1 MRPRTACSSCR
12 QRQRR
17 CIVQDN
23 ARNAACSFCLRN
35 KHECSLVASS
45 SSPTVERA
53 HEQKNQSPTASLPSC
68 SEISS
73 PDLPPPASFQ
83 EETTALAVHSGL
95 RMPPTEAYLEIASN
109 YFTYIHDP
117 SHNIFHRPSFM
128 ADFLSL
134 VTLRTALLLGA
145 FYGTEGDS
153 LHESL
158 YYSLAC
164 RIGSLLNIPNSTFDT
179 PLSREVGIRIWWTLD
194 IVDVW
199 SSNSLQL
206 PRLLNPK
213 KDVAFPTSERAFFQ
227 MRRSHSYLQFSSF
240 ESQEE
245 SSTSVFV
252 QKIKLNPILSEIAQ
266 LNRTLAENTLS
277 LHETH
282 AATEALALRLNE
294 WREQLPESL
303 TDTPENLFAQS
314 ASGSGGVFVALHI
327 GFYHFSQL
335 LYFYYLHQS
344 VSGYPTTESNVF
356 AERCRE
362 SSTAFCELLY
372 AAQALPGAEVYYSMV
387 GHALVISSTVQLH
400 ILLFTDNE
408 EQSYAARQRLEK
420 NFVILSRLQ
429 KLWRTVDHSF
439 ARFQEFHGACMR
451 TKADSEDPST
461 TFRMDKWMI
470 QFLMEYSKPLE
481 QRADLEY
488 RSPASSTSYESDT
501 VQRGY
506 ESEFR
511 RWTSTELGIDFES

>member
-1 MRPRTACSSCR
+1 M
-12 QRQRR
+12 
-17 CIVQDN
+17 
-23 ARNAACSFCLRN
+23 
-35 KHECSLVASS
+35 
-45 SSPTVERA
+45 
-53 HEQKNQSPTASLPSC
+53 
-68 SEISS
+68 
-73 PDLPPPASFQ
+73 PPA
-83 EETTALAVHSGL
+83 
-95 RMPPTEAYLEIASN
+95 EAYLEIASN

-128 ADFLSL
+128 ADLSSNKVPRSILLCVIALAASHSSPRSRGRVYAREAERQLDLHSLSL
-134 VTLRTALLLGA
+134 VTLRTSLLLGA

-153 LHESL
+153 PHESL

-164 RIGSLLNIPNSTFDT
+164 RIGSLLNLPHSTFDT

-213 KDVAFPTSERAFFQ
+213 KDVPFPTSERAFFQ

-344 VSGYPTTESNVF
+344 VSSYPTAESNVF